1 MVALEHD
8 EQHRSG
14 GMAEHRDQDAR
25 LIEVLLHLLEVVGKG
40 DNKGELEQLR
50 GLEGEPHKGDL
61 QPGHIVGTPDT
72 EDKGEQHQEIGGR
85 QMEPPQIRHGLVVDA
100 GDHHHGAAAQAGG
113 DDLYH
118 NPAGLYIARI
128 PDAGEQQDTEGGR
141 KQTQPPDDLIGE
153 FIIADNAAP
162 DFFHLFPPHPDRS
175 RERDFS
181 LSFYYKPRTFP
192 AQAGQGRIH
201 SLDTADGR
209 CFLSCMGAAFVI

>member
-1 MVALEHD
+1 MTIKESLSSSE
-8 EQHRSG
+8 
-14 GMAEHRDQDAR
+14 
-25 LIEVLLHLLEVVGKG
+25 
-40 DNKGELEQLR
+40 

-61 QPGHIVGTPDT
+61 QPGHIVGTPDA

-100 GDHHHGAAAQAGG
+100 GDHHHGTAAQAGS

-153 FIIADNAAP
+153 FIIADDAAP
-162 DFFHLFPPHPDRS
+162 DFFLVSSTPVQKPGTG
-175 RERDFS
+175 FS
-181 LSFYYKPRTFP
+181 LSFYYKPRIFP
-192 AQAGQGRIH
+192 AQAGPGRIH